1 MKLGECLGVGL
12 AAAGW
17 MFSSTWS
24 EGVPEPLLLQQSGDK
39 AVDSCESCFLR
50 EVIKIPKLHKTVLLP
65 SKPHA

>member
-1 MKLGECLGVGL
+1 
-12 AAAGW
+12 